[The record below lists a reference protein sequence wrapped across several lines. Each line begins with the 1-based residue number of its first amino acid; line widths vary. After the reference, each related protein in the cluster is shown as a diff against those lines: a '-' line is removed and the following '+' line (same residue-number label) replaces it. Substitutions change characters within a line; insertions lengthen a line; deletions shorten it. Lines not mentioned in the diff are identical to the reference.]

1 MTRSLLKPG
10 AIVAAALICAISAVA
25 QAEPTGA
32 RDDVVFSAYTPLS
45 SNLELARRLSTP
57 LTAAKLQTL
66 LATSGKRMRDQPVDL
81 AQERFALYVPATAPP
96 QGYAL
101 MVFVSPSQTQ
111 RLPQGWASV
120 LDRFGVIFVAAQHSG
135 NDTSVFGRREPLALL
150 AAANVMAQYK
160 VDPDRVFVSGFS
172 GGARVAMRLALGY
185 PDLFRGAM
193 LNAGSDPIG
202 DNQAPLPPKDLLAQ
216 FQARSRIVYVTGARD
231 TIHLA
236 WDAASEGAIRRNCVF
251 DTDAEITPD
260 TDHALMT
267 GAVLSH
273 ALQELF
279 APQPP
284 DPKRLA
290 ACQAEQV
297 KAMTA
302 DLDAV
307 EALIAAGK
315 RDDAT
320 KRLQKAD
327 ERWGGLAAP
336 RSVELSNKR

>member
-1 MTRSLLKPG
+1 MSRTLMKPG
-10 AIVAAALICAISAVA
+10 TLVAAALACAIAAVA
-25 QAEPTGA
+25 RAQPTGA
-32 RDDVVFSAYTPLS
+32 REDVVFSAYTPLS

-66 LATSGKRMRDQPVDL
+66 LATSGKALRDQPIDL
-81 AQERFALYVPATAPP
+81 AQQKFALYVPAKAPP

-101 MVFVSPSQTQ
+101 LVFVSPSETQ
-111 RLPQGWASV
+111 PLPHGWSSV
-120 LDRFGVIFVAAQHSG
+120 LDRFGIIFVAAQHSG
-135 NDTSVFGRREPLALL
+135 NDASVFGRREPLALL

-160 VDPDRVFVSGFS
+160 VDPERVFVAGFS
-172 GGARVAMRLALGY
+172 GGSRVAMHLALGY
-185 PDLFRGAM
+185 PDLFRGAV

-202 DNQAPLPPKDLLAQ
+202 DNPAPLPPKDLLAQ
-216 FQARSRIVYVTGARD
+216 FQARSRIVYVTGAKD
-231 TIHLA
+231 TVHIA
-236 WDAASEGAIRRNCVF
+236 WDAASEQAMRRNCVF
-251 DTDAEITPD
+251 DLDAEITPD
-260 TDHALMT
+260 TDHAIMT
-267 GAVLSH
+267 GPVLSH

-302 DLDAV
+302 DLDQV

-315 RDDAT
+315 RDEAT

-327 ERWGGLAAP
+327 ERWGGLAAG
-336 RSVELSNKR
+336 RGVALSKR